1 MGGDN
6 PRRYI
11 SVDGGMGDNIRPA
24 LYGAEYDIRLVNRST
39 DAPLIPTR
47 VVGSHCESGDIL
59 INDRN
64 LPEDIRPGDIV
75 ALAATGAYCYS
86 MSSRY
91 NMMMRPA
98 IVSVGAADDKA
109 HLMVRRETLEDFFN
123 LEA

>member
-1 MGGDN
+1 
-6 PRRYI
+6 
-11 SVDGGMGDNIRPA
+11 
-24 LYGAEYDIRLVNRST
+24 
-39 DAPLIPTR
+39 
-47 VVGSHCESGDIL
+47 
-59 INDRN
+59 
-64 LPEDIRPGDIV
+64 
-75 ALAATGAYCYS
+75 